1 MKFDSV
7 VPIMLILALMASC
20 SGGINDLDRNGLKG
34 KVKETR
40 EFQCNPTYENQQWVA
55 SENCVEGY
63 RVVEYDNKGFYK
75 QAFSLSTE
83 GDTTTLSTAK
93 RENGDVVE
101 EAFYTRMYM
110 TPKHSKMVLN
120 TLTKM
125 ERISDKQVDFEV
137 WQNEQLRYSGST
149 YYDSKGRIDRQVQL
163 VNNQEMTIHHS
174 YDKNLLVEI
183 FQEDPGGLHSARQ
196 LYEYSEFDKKGN
208 WTLRLVYNGDE
219 KIKPEMAI
227 TREIEYY

>member
-1 MKFDSV
+1 MKFVSV
-7 VPIMLILALMASC
+7 LPIMLVLALLVSC
-20 SGGINDLDRNGLKG
+20 SGRINDLDRNGLKG

-40 EFQCNPTYENQQWVA
+40 EFQCDPTYENQQWVA

-101 EAFYTRMYM
+101 EAFYTRMFM

-125 ERISDKQVDFEV
+125 ERVSDKQVDFEV

-149 YYDSKGRIDRQVQL
+149 FYDSKGRIDRQIQL
-163 VNNQEMTIHHS
+163 VDNQEMTIHHF

-196 LYEYSEFDKKGN
+196 LYDYSEFDTKGN